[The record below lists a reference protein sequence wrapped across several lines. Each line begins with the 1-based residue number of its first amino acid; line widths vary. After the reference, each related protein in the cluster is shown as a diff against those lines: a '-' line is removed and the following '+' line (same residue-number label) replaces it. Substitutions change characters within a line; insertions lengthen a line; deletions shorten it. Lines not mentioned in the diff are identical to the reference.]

1 MLDEI
6 LGLLLRG
13 LRLFVLRIIL
23 FPIALVV
30 CTPFIFVRAA
40 ILALLRRQ
48 RFIHAV
54 ADGYYAIDV
63 IWWV

>member
-6 LGLLLRG
+6 LGTFVRGLLL
-13 LRLFVLRIIL
+13 FVVRIIL
-23 FPIALVV
+23 FPVALAA

-40 ILALLRRQ
+40 ILALLRGQ

-54 ADGYYAIDV
+54 ADGYYAVDV
-63 IWWV
+63 LWWT